1 MSSRS
6 DDENPYYTFYKPSVA
21 AAAVVAIL
29 FCLCALVQIWRIIVT
44 RQWFGIVVLVAAAFE
59 GVGLLARAYSSKHLD
74 KQRPFEIQTL
84 LIFLAPILFAA
95 SVYMLLGRLIRRSGH
110 PELSFIRISWLTPI
124 FVVGD
129 IFCFFVQA
137 IGVVILLRAESK
149 SKFDLAKGVI
159 LAGLALQL
167 FFFAVFIL
175 VAVVFQSRFNSLVR
189 DKPVHLGV
197 NLKIRLWNLYLCS
210 FLITVRNI
218 YRLVEYATGTEAYL
232 STVEWPTYA
241 LDVGL
246 MLIIMIV
253 SNFWYFP
260 KTENVY
266 EPPAFSTS
274 TEYPLTEQR
283 LLDREELARGQSHT
297 FGYGPVQHSRL

>member
-1 MSSRS
+1 
-6 DDENPYYTFYKPSVA
+6 
-21 AAAVVAIL
+21 
-29 FCLCALVQIWRIIVT
+29 
-44 RQWFGIVVLVAAAFE
+44 
-59 GVGLLARAYSSKHLD
+59 
-74 KQRPFEIQTL
+74 
-84 LIFLAPILFAA
+84 
-95 SVYMLLGRLIRRSGH
+95 MLLGRLIRKSEH
-110 PELSFIRISWLTPI
+110 PELSFIRIKWLTPI

-149 SKFDLAKGVI
+149 SRFDLAKGVI

-175 VAVVFQSRFNSLVR
+175 VAVVFQSRLNSLVR
-189 DKPVHLGV
+189 EKPVHLGV

-210 FLITVRNI
+210 SLITVRNI
-218 YRLVEYATGTEAYL
+218 YRLIEYATGTEAYL

-266 EPPAFSTS
+266 EPPVLSTS
-274 TEYPLTEQR
+274 MEYPLTEQR

-297 FGYGPVQHSRL
+297 FGYGPLQHSHV

>member
-1 MSSRS
+1 M
-6 DDENPYYTFYKPSVA
+6 F
-21 AAAVVAIL
+21 
-29 FCLCALVQIWRIIVT
+29 
-44 RQWFGIVVLVAAAFE
+44 
-59 GVGLLARAYSSKHLD
+59 
-74 KQRPFEIQTL
+74 
-84 LIFLAPILFAA
+84 
-95 SVYMLLGRLIRRSGH
+95 LGRVIRRSGH
-110 PELSFIRISWLTPI
+110 PELSFIRIRWLTPI

-129 IFCFFVQA
+129 IFCFFIQA

-149 SKFDLAKGVI
+149 SKFDLAKGII

-175 VAVVFQSRFNSLVR
+175 AAVVFQNRSNSLTR
-189 DKPVHLGV
+189 EKPIHLGV
-197 NLKIRLWNLYLCS
+197 NLTIRLWNLYLCS

-246 MLIIMIV
+246 MLIIMII

-260 KTENVY
+260 KMDGVY
-266 EPPAFSTS
+266 APSAFSAN

-283 LLDREELARGQSHT
+283 LLDREEQARGQSHT
-297 FGYGPVQHSRL
+297 FGYAPLQHSQV

>member
-1 MSSRS
+1 
-6 DDENPYYTFYKPSVA
+6 
-21 AAAVVAIL
+21 
-29 FCLCALVQIWRIIVT
+29 
-44 RQWFGIVVLVAAAFE
+44 
-59 GVGLLARAYSSKHLD
+59 
-74 KQRPFEIQTL
+74 
-84 LIFLAPILFAA
+84 
-95 SVYMLLGRLIRRSGH
+95 MLLGRLIRRSGH
-110 PELSFIRISWLTPI
+110 PELSFIRIKWLTPI

-175 VAVVFQSRFNSLVR
+175 VAVVFQSRFNSLIR
-189 DKPVHLGV
+189 EKPVHLGV

-266 EPPAFSTS
+266 KPPAFSTS

-283 LLDREELARGQSHT
+283 LLDREEPARGQSHT
-297 FGYGPVQHSRL
+297 FGYGPLQHSHV

>member
-1 MSSRS
+1 M
-6 DDENPYYTFYKPSVA
+6 F
-21 AAAVVAIL
+21 
-29 FCLCALVQIWRIIVT
+29 
-44 RQWFGIVVLVAAAFE
+44 
-59 GVGLLARAYSSKHLD
+59 
-74 KQRPFEIQTL
+74 
-84 LIFLAPILFAA
+84 
-95 SVYMLLGRLIRRSGH
+95 LGRVIRRSGH
-110 PELSFIRISWLTPI
+110 PELSFIRIRWLTPI

-129 IFCFFVQA
+129 IFCFFIQA

-149 SKFDLAKGVI
+149 SKFDLAKGII

-175 VAVVFQSRFNSLVR
+175 AAVVFQNRFNSLTR
-189 DKPVHLGV
+189 EKPIHLGV
-197 NLKIRLWNLYLCS
+197 NLTIRLWNLYLCS

-246 MLIIMIV
+246 MLIIMII

-260 KTENVY
+260 KMDGVY
-266 EPPAFSTS
+266 EPPAFSAN

-297 FGYGPVQHSRL
+297 FGYAPVQHSHV